1 MATSKTRNQFEM
13 IIDQSDQSLISI
25 QGLEITYLEMPPKRA
40 RSDGPTTR
48 RPRKLPMIGKTSR
61 PGAIRRNIGV
71 APQPNPIEEPE
82 GEKETENESMEEAQE
97 DEEEEE
103 EEEEEASRVRE
114 IAMSESQ
121 SDGSDLT
128 KKTGESTGAS
138 SSHNQS
144 TRTTNTTDTGTT
156 AVEKVKN
163 QENELTKVQE
173 SELGG
178 PWMSRLFH
186 VHKFLTDAMMRSPLI
201 GGQIVKAAYRRLEIH
216 STEQKKKKYK
226 AVVRVIKKRF
236 NRCKDY
242 FVDSIKRA
250 VMDEKG
256 KGNFGVNHIL
266 EETANQV

>member
-1 MATSKTRNQFEM
+1 MS
-13 IIDQSDQSLISI
+13 
-25 QGLEITYLEMPPKRA
+25 
-40 RSDGPTTR
+40 
-48 RPRKLPMIGKTSR
+48 GKTR
-61 PGAIRRNIGV
+61 PGANRRNIGV
-71 APQPNPIEEPE
+71 APQTDPSDTAE
-82 GEKETENESMEEAQE
+82 EKETEMTNDNME
-97 DEEEEE
+97 EEEEE
-103 EEEEEASRVRE
+103 EEEEEALMEKVQCTE

-121 SDGSDLT
+121 SEGSDLT
-128 KKTGESTGAS
+128 KKTGESTKS
-138 SSHNQS
+138 SSSNNQS
-144 TRTTNTTDTGTT
+144 TRTTNTTDTGTSA
-156 AVEKVKN
+156 AVERVKN

-178 PWMSRLFH
+178 PWMSQLFH
-186 VHKFLTDAMMRSPLI
+186 VHKLLTDAMMRSPLI

-256 KGNFGVNHIL
+256 
-266 EETANQV
+266 E